1 MRMTSRYRSRVEL
14 VKTAQR
20 ISPLIGPALVAG
32 VAYLD
37 PGNVASNMTAGAKY
51 GFLLVWVVIAANAIA
66 WLVQY
71 LSAKLGLAT
80 GRSLTEHIGSSIR
93 SRSARITFWL
103 QAEVAAMATDIAE
116 IIGGAIALNLLF
128 GLPLFVG
135 GAITGGVSLAILMLH
150 NRVSIRAFERAI
162 ITLLVIIAVGF
173 VVALVVN
180 APDVTQVATGV
191 VPRFDG
197 TDSVLLAASI
207 VGATVMPHAI
217 YAHSALVRDRFAGMP
232 ATTRPSALRATRVD
246 VTLALATAGI
256 INLVMLIVG
265 AANLAPLVAN
275 GATPDLAD
283 IYAALTA
290 SLGTVI
296 ATLFALS
303 LLASGL
309 ASSSV
314 ASYAGADIMHG
325 LIRVSIPLW
334 VRRTVTLIPA
344 LVLLAIGADPVWMLV
359 LSQVVLSFAIPL
371 ALVPL
376 IRFTSNA
383 ATMGT
388 LTNSRLTTIAAVAA
402 AVLLISLN
410 AWLIVLLISGG

>member
-1 MRMTSRYRSRVEL
+1 MGSRYRSRVER

-37 PGNVASNMTAGAKY
+37 PGNVASNMTAGAKFGY
-51 GFLLVWVVIAANAIA
+51 LLLWVVIAANAIA

-93 SRSARITFWL
+93 SRSARIAFWL
-103 QAEVAAMATDIAE
+103 QAEIAAMATDIAE

-173 VVALVVN
+173 VVAVAVN
-180 APDVTQVATGV
+180 SPDWSMVAPGV
-191 VPRFDG
+191 IPRFDG

-217 YAHSALVRDRFAGMP
+217 YAHSALVRDRFAGLP
-232 ATTRPSALRATRVD
+232 ATARPSVLRATRVD

-256 INLVMLIVG
+256 INIVMLIVG
-265 AANLAPLVAN
+265 AANLAPLVTD
-275 GATPDLAD
+275 GSSPDLND
-283 IYAALTA
+283 IYSALA
-290 SLGTVI
+290 SSLGTVI

-325 LIRVSIPLW
+325 LLRVSIPLW
-334 VRRTVTLIPA
+334 VRRTVTLVPA
-344 LVLLAIGADPVWMLV
+344 LVLLALGADPVWMLV

-376 IRFTSNA
+376 IRFTSKT

-388 LTNSRLTTIAAVAA
+388 LTNSRLTNIVAVAA
-402 AVLLISLN
+402 AVLLIALN
-410 AWLIVLLISGG
+410 AWLILLLVTGS

>member
-1 MRMTSRYRSRVEL
+1 MGSRYRSRVER
-14 VKTAQR
+14 VKSAQR
-20 ISPLIGPALVAG
+20 VSPLIGPALVAG

-37 PGNVASNMTAGAKY
+37 PGNVASNMTAGAKF

-80 GRSLTEHIGSSIR
+80 GRSLTEHIG
-93 SRSARITFWL
+93 ARIQSRPARILFWF

-116 IIGGAIALNLLF
+116 IIGGAIALNVLF

-135 GAITGGVSLAILMLH
+135 GAITGGVSLAILTMH
-150 NRVSIRAFERAI
+150 NRVSIRAFERTI
-162 ITLLVIIAVGF
+162 ISLLAIIAVGF
-173 VVALVVN
+173 VVALAVN
-180 APDVTQVATGV
+180 TPDWPRVITGV
-191 VPRFDG
+191 LPRFDG

-217 YAHSALVRDRFAGMP
+217 YAHSALVRDRFAGF
-232 ATTRPSALRATRVD
+232 AAVDRPSALRATRVD
-246 VTLALATAGI
+246 VSLALGTAGV

-265 AANLAPLVAN
+265 AVNLGPLVAD
-275 GATPDLAD
+275 GSTPDLAA
-283 IYAALTA
+283 IYSALTA
-290 SLGTVI
+290 SLGTII

-334 VRRTVTLIPA
+334 VRRTVTLVPA
-344 LVLLAIGADPVWMLV
+344 LVLLAVGANPVWMLV

-376 IRFTSNA
+376 IRFTSNTS
-383 ATMGT
+383 TMGE
-388 LTNSRLTTIAAVAA
+388 LTNSRLTTIGAVVAA
-402 AVLLISLN
+402 TLLIALN
-410 AWLIVLLISGG
+410 AWLVVLLVAGG